1 MYDADIATKGDEIT
15 TANATL
21 ANLSGIAQT
30 EADKLA
36 KFKSEYEARHS
47 DDYPTVNDLGLH
59 EAEYNTLMSN
69 LEAQI
74 NKLNELATSKATLEI
89 DSKVIANNIALLNK
103 ASEGF
108 KAILANLARIEAQNK
123 QLALEQ
129 STKDAEKKAEET
141 KKAEEKKAEESKK
154 SDEKKQ
160 EEKKSGE
167 ENTEVSTTEDEKK
180 SGVDPLVLAGI
191 AGGTVLAVTGGYIIY
206 LAGKKKKDEEEN

>member
-1 MYDADIATKGDEIT
+1 
-15 TANATL
+15 
-21 ANLSGIAQT
+21 
-30 EADKLA
+30 
-36 KFKSEYEARHS
+36 
-47 DDYPTVNDLGLH
+47 
-59 EAEYNTLMSN
+59 MSN

-74 NKLNELATSKATLEI
+74 NKLNELATSKATLES

-129 STKDAEKKAEET
+129 STKDAEKKAEEA
-141 KKAEEKKAEESKK
+141 KKSEESKK
-154 SDEKKQ
+154 SEDKKT
-160 EEKKSGE
+160 EEAKKSEDKQTGE
-167 ENTEVSTTEDEKK
+167 DKPEVSATTEDEKK